1 MSNPGVINLFS
12 KYKWTGVIKRF
23 QVEDNI
29 GESIHIHINN
39 FRIDLTIKEFYKLVD
54 SMKESCKKLNKPLE
68 LLKNYDI
75 DPLFFTLLAP
85 YLKDLKSLSIKKIKL
100 KN

>member
-12 KYKWTGVIKRF
+12 IFKKSGIINRF

-39 FRIDLTIKEFYKLVD
+39 IRLDLTINEFYKLVD
-54 SMKESCKKLNKPLE
+54 SLKLNLSELTKPLE
-68 LLKNYDI
+68 LINKYEI
-75 DPLFFTLLAP
+75 DPLFF
-85 YLKDLKSLSIKKIKL
+85 
-100 KN
+100 N

>member
-29 GESIHIHINN
+29 SESIHIQINN
-39 FRIDLTIKEFYKLVD
+39 FRNDLTIKEFYKLVD
-54 SMKESCKKLNKPLE
+54 
-68 LLKNYDI
+68 
-75 DPLFFTLLAP
+75 
-85 YLKDLKSLSIKKIKL
+85 
-100 KN
+100 

>member
-12 KYKWTGVIKRF
+12 IFKKTGIINRF

-39 FRIDLTIKEFYKLVD
+39 FRIDLTIDEFYKLVN
-54 SMKESCKKLNKPLE
+54 S
-68 LLKNYDI
+68 
-75 DPLFFTLLAP
+75 FVR
-85 YLKDLKSLSIKKIKL
+85 LSVVKIFC
-100 KN
+100 